1 MLRDDGHRGARE
13 TQATGSTKIFA
24 LTLWIIKMTSFF
36 PLSSDIISSVWAVN
50 GSLPSLATAETNAC
64 VKVCMFLFF
73 VKPSKQKN
81 STHWTNVS
89 SSSNVHMRKDFGR
102 ESAEA
107 HKKPRGYSVGRGRR
121 EGGKE

>member
-1 MLRDDGHRGARE
+1 MLRDDGHRDARDA
-13 TQATGSTKIFA
+13 QATGSTKSFA

-73 VKPSKQKN
+73 VKPSERFRQGECESTQKAKGIQRGP
-81 STHWTNVS
+81 
-89 SSSNVHMRKDFGR
+89 RK
-102 ESAEA
+102 
-107 HKKPRGYSVGRGRR
+107 
-121 EGGKE
+121 EGGWEGVG